1 MALLANQLYLELLAP
16 LTAASELPTHP
27 TLSLPYREKGLPELI
42 RNAEDMLHREQ
53 RVLWKMKRL
62 FTEMRG
68 DSQWAPVGLFH
79 TPYDDTVLG
88 IHRGSTSSAAILAEL
103 PQGQQ
108 FQEPSNVNAGAQA
121 QQEDAQMADNVTISI
136 EHTTNGS
143 GAVENGLE
151 PEDAETKDHA
161 IPTTNG
167 TTPNGMSGNHVTNG
181 ATLTAKDAT
190 MEDIGLAQTIEEG
203 GDQAETGTSVG
214 DADSTATPAHRMTT
228 RAQANQS
235 TRTPSLARSASPG
248 SSVPFIHPFY
258 QFPPSVVRDQRA
270 NVGLPPQMADEARL
284 ALTTY
289 ISKQE
294 EIVRSCKEM
303 HSGLLKAME
312 MRTNVWNWT
321 KAEGH
326 IGEMSDNEDY
336 VDLEE
341 WGIDPRDTRI
351 KYVKGQQE
359 DEQEAEEQERVKRNP
374 RRVGRAAKE

>member
-1 MALLANQLYLELLAP
+1 M
-16 LTAASELPTHP
+16 
-27 TLSLPYREKGLPELI
+27 
-42 RNAEDMLHREQ
+42 
-53 RVLWKMKRL
+53 LWKMKRL

-88 IHRGSTSSAAILAEL
+88 MHRGSTSSAAISAEV
-103 PQGQQ
+103 PQVQQ
-108 FQEPSNVNAGAQA
+108 FHQSSNANGIAEA
-121 QQEDAQMADNVTISI
+121 QQEDAHLVEDITISI
-136 EHTTNGS
+136 EPATNG
-143 GAVENGLE
+143 GEMENGHKPQDIE
-151 PEDAETKDHA
+151 IKDHA
-161 IPTTNG
+161 IPPTNG
-167 TTPNGMSGNHVTNG
+167 TIPNGTSGNHVTNG
-181 ATLTAKDAT
+181 ATPTAEDVT
-190 MEDIGLAQTIEEG
+190 MEDSGLAQTIEEG
-203 GDQAETGTSVG
+203 GEQAETGTSVG

-235 TRTPSLARSASPG
+235 TRTPSLARSVSPN
-248 SSVPFIHPFY
+248 SPVPFIHPFY
-258 QFPPSVVRDQRA
+258 QFPSSVVRELRS

>member
-1 MALLANQLYLELLAP
+1 
-16 LTAASELPTHP
+16 
-27 TLSLPYREKGLPELI
+27 
-42 RNAEDMLHREQ
+42 MLHREQ
-53 RVLWKMKRL
+53 RVLWKMKWL

-79 TPYDDTVLG
+79 TPYDDTILG
-88 IHRGSTSSAAILAEL
+88 IHRGSISSGAISAEV
-103 PQGQQ
+103 PQVQQ
-108 FQEPSNVNAGAQA
+108 FQEPSNANAVAEA
-121 QQEDAQMADNVTISI
+121 QQEDAQMANDVTTSI
-136 EHTTNGS
+136 EPATNVS
-143 GAVENGLE
+143 GVVENGQE
-151 PEDAETKDHA
+151 PQDVEIKDHA
-161 IPTTNG
+161 LLSTNGATPNGTSGNHCTNG
-167 TTPNGMSGNHVTNG
+167 TT
-181 ATLTAKDAT
+181 LTAEDAT
-190 MEDIGLAQTIEEG
+190 MGDDGLAQTIEEG
-203 GDQAETGTSVG
+203 GEHAETGTSVG
-214 DADSTATPAHRMTT
+214 DADPTATPAHRMTT

-235 TRTPSLARSASPG
+235 TRTPSLARSVSPG
-248 SSVPFIHPFY
+248 SSVPFIHPIF
-258 QFPPSVVRDQRA
+258 QFPPSVVKDLRS
-270 NVGLPPQMADEARL
+270 NVGLPAQMADEARL

-326 IGEMSDNEDY
+326 VGEMSDNEDY

-341 WGIDPRDTRI
+341 WGIDPRDARI

>member
-1 MALLANQLYLELLAP
+1 MAYEADWLYLEILAP
-16 LTAASELPTHP
+16 LTAASDLPTHP
-27 TLSLPYREKGLPELI
+27 SLSLPYREKGLPELI
-42 RNAEDMLHREQ
+42 RNAEDMLHHEQ
-53 RVLWKMKRL
+53 RVLWKIKRL

-79 TPYDDTVLG
+79 TPYDDSVLG
-88 IHRGSTSSAAILAEL
+88 IHRGSTSSAAISAEV
-103 PQGQQ
+103 PQAQR
-108 FQEPSNVNAGAQA
+108 FQESSDANTLVEAP
-121 QQEDAQMADNVTISI
+121 QEDTRMVDDITMSI
-136 EHTTNGS
+136 EPATNG
-143 GAVENGLE
+143 GALENGYKPQDVE
-151 PEDAETKDHA
+151 IKDHA
-161 IPTTNG
+161 IPPTNG
-167 TTPNGMSGNHVTNG
+167 ATPNGTSGNHVTNG
-181 ATLTAKDAT
+181 ARLPAEDTT
-190 MEDIGLAQTIEEG
+190 MEDSSLAQTIEEG
-203 GDQAETGTSVG
+203 GEHLETGTSVG

-228 RAQANQS
+228 RAQANHS
-235 TRTPSLARSASPG
+235 TRTPSLARSVSPS
-248 SSVPFIHPFY
+248 SSVPTIHPFY
-258 QFPPSVVRDQRA
+258 QFPPSAVRELRS
-270 NVGLPPQMADEARL
+270 NVGLPPQMADQARL